1 MKIVS
6 ALAALGLA
14 VFAAPAF
21 AQGADCD
28 DEPDTAA
35 TLACLD
41 TYWQRETARTAL
53 LMERLEALIAPQDES
68 YAEDA
73 PNGAARLAAS
83 ASAWEASRDAD
94 CALAGYAMA
103 GGTWEAVITAACL
116 GKQQEARNGW
126 LEGRVAQFEMAE

>member
-1 MKIVS
+1 MRIVS

-35 TLACLD
+35 TVACLD
-41 TYWQRETARTAL
+41 TYWQREAARTDL
-53 LMERLEALIAPQDES
+53 LMERLSALIAPQDES

-94 CALAGYAMA
+94 CARYAMA
-103 GGTWEAVITAACL
+103 GGSWEAVITAACL
-116 GKQQEARNGW
+116 GRQQEARNGW